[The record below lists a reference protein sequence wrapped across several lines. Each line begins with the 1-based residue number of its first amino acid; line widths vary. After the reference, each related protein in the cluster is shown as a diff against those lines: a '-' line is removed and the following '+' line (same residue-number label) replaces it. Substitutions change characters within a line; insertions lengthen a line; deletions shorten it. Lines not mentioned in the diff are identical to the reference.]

1 MLFGFRGFMQGYTG
15 DSLVPH
21 SVSRPVLVKEVIV
34 LRGDGDE
41 VDGADVE
48 AEKHPVVDVVRH
60 RKASLVVA
68 EVAAI

>member
-1 MLFGFRGFMQGYTG
+1 MYLQILDEPIKLSIGSFG
-15 DSLVPH
+15 
-21 SVSRPVLVKEVIV
+21 PVLVKEVIV

-60 RKASLVVA
+60 REARLVVA